1 MKIRFT
7 ETALDEVDEILSYIA
22 QHNPSAAGK
31 VADAIRQA
39 VARAAARP
47 ESSPVVHAADV
58 RAKLVGRF
66 QYRVYYVVRG
76 DELII
81 RNVRSTRRQ
90 RPWEESGVKIT
101 V

>member
-7 ETALDEVDEILSYIA
+7 ETALEEVDEILSYIA
-22 QHNPSAAGK
+22 RHNPAAAVK
-31 VADAIRQA
+31 VADAIKQA

-47 ESSPVVHAADV
+47 ESSPIVYADDV
-58 RAKLVGRF
+58 RAKLVGKY
-66 QYRVYYVVRG
+66 QYRVYYVMRG

-90 RPWEESGVKIT
+90 RPWEESGP
-101 V
+101 

>member
-1 MKIRFT
+1 MRIRFT

-22 QHNPSAAGK
+22 QHNPSAAAK
-31 VADAIRQA
+31 VADAIKQA

-47 ESSPVVHAADV
+47 QSSPIVYAGDV

-90 RPWEESGVKIT
+90 RPWEESGA
-101 V
+101 

>member
-1 MKIRFT
+1 MRILFT

-22 QHNPSAAGK
+22 QHSPSAAVK
-31 VADAIRQA
+31 VSDAIKQA

-47 ESSPVVHAADV
+47 KSSPVVYAPDV

-66 QYRVYYVVRG
+66 QYRVYYVLRG

-90 RPWEESGVKIT
+90 RPWEESEI
-101 V
+101 

>member
-7 ETALDEVDEILSYIA
+7 KTAIDEVDEILSYIA
-22 QHNPSAAGK
+22 QYNPSAAVK

-47 ESSPVVHAADV
+47 ESSPVVYASDV

-81 RNVRSTRRQ
+81 RNVRSARRQ
-90 RPWEESGVKIT
+90 RPWEESGA
-101 V
+101 

>member
-7 ETALDEVDEILSYIA
+7 ETALEEVDEILFYIA
-22 QHNPSAAGK
+22 QHDPTAAVK

-39 VARAAARP
+39 VARAAVRL
-47 ESSPVVHAADV
+47 ESSPIVYAGDV
-58 RAKLVGRF
+58 RTKLAGRY
-66 QYRVYYVVRG
+66 QYRVYYVVHG

-90 RPWEESGVKIT
+90 RPWEEGGG
-101 V
+101 

>member
-7 ETALDEVDEILSYIA
+7 KTAIDEVDEILSYIA
-22 QHNPSAAGK
+22 QYNPSAAVK

-47 ESSPVVHAADV
+47 ESSPVVYAADV

-90 RPWEESGVKIT
+90 RPWEESGA
-101 V
+101 

>member
-7 ETALDEVDEILSYIA
+7 ETAIVEVDELLSYIA
-22 QHNPSAAGK
+22 QYNPSAAVK

-47 ESSPVVHAADV
+47 ESSPVVYAADV

-90 RPWEESGVKIT
+90 RPWEESGA
-101 V
+101 